1 MESWIFRTGT
11 RPGKG
16 SGLPAPALAYSSLTC
31 VGRPTASSPNE
42 TDAALCANGSF
53 GVIMGI
59 DDWSLMSDPK
69 YSPLAQ
75 PLTLPCGATLKNRIA
90 KSAMSDSLGDGAGN
104 PTDDQ
109 VRLYERWAKGGL
121 ALSIIGEVQGSPHFA
136 EKPGNLIL
144 NRHSDRNQLERL
156 ATAGATDDAQL
167 WLQLGHAGAMADAPI
182 STPKGPSALDL
193 PGLICGAL
201 SLDEIRA
208 LPAEFARTARLAKE
222 LGFGGVELHAAH
234 GFLLN
239 QFLSPL
245 FNKRADA
252 YGGSLQN
259 RMRLLLEV
267 IGAVRKSVGPE
278 YPVGIKLNATDQLE
292 GGFAEDE
299 SLAVVA
305 AVDKTGIDLMDISG
319 GTYFPGAA
327 SSSDRSGSGPYFLE
341 FAGRARAK
349 TNIPLMVT
357 GGFKSLTQAE
367 NAIADG
373 SADVIGLARA
383 LVVEPELPSYWLTG
397 TRGEPQF
404 PRFKNP
410 PEGGVTAWYTM
421 QITQNAKGEAAL
433 SPDDLEKAIVEYE
446 SRDDARRRIWNSKLS

>member
-1 MESWIFRTGT
+1 
-11 RPGKG
+11 
-16 SGLPAPALAYSSLTC
+16 
-31 VGRPTASSPNE
+31 
-42 TDAALCANGSF
+42 
-53 GVIMGI
+53 
-59 DDWSLMSDPK
+59 MSDTPN
-69 YSPLAQ
+69 SPLAK
-75 PLTLPCGATLKNRIA
+75 PLTLPCGGVLKNRIA
-90 KSAMSDSLGDGAGN
+90 KSAMSDSLGNGAGN
-104 PTDDQ
+104 PTNDQ
-109 VRLYERWAKGGL
+109 IRLYERWAKGGL
-121 ALSIIGEVQGSPHFA
+121 ALSIIGEVQGTRHFA

-144 NRHSDRNQLERL
+144 NSHSDQNQLERL
-156 ATAGATDDAQL
+156 ATAGATDNALL
-167 WLQLGHAGAMADAPI
+167 WLQLGHAGAMADGPI
-182 STPKGPSALDL
+182 STPKGPSALEL
-193 PGLICGAL
+193 PGLTCGAL
-201 SLDEIRA
+201 SLDEIHA
-208 LPAEFARTARLAKE
+208 LPAEFARTASLAKE

-267 IGAVRKSVGPE
+267 IGAVRNAVGPE

-299 SLAVVA
+299 SLEVVA
-305 AVDKTGIDLMDISG
+305 AINKTGIDLIDISG

-327 SSSDRSGSGPYFLE
+327 SSSDRSGSGPYFLD
-341 FAGRARAK
+341 FAKRARAN

-357 GGFKSLTQAE
+357 GGFKTLAQAE

-373 SADVIGLARA
+373 TADVVGLARA
-383 LVVEPELPSYWLTG
+383 LVVDPELPSFWLSG
-397 TRGEPQF
+397 HRGEPQF

-421 QITQNAKGEAAL
+421 QITQHAKGEAAL
-433 SPDDLEKAIVEYE
+433 SPDEIEDAIVEYE
-446 SRDDARRRIWNSKLS
+446 KRDDARRRIWNSKLS